1 MYSQVSREYLLDYV
15 QLPLTWLYTL
25 ATHLTIQ
32 RSNFQGI
39 LHLRNSTDSSTMYRQ
54 VSREYLLDHTHL
66 TMYTRLIWLSK
77 VANLL
82 NMYARLIWLSKVANH
97 LNMNTRLIWLCT
109 VANLLNMYARLIW
122 LSKVANLLNMYTRL
136 IWLSK
141 VANLLNMYTRLIWLF
156 DYLQSPFALLCTV
169 ATPLNMSSR
178 HSLDYPES

>member
-82 NMYARLIWLSKVANH
+82 NMYARLIWLSKVAN
-97 LNMNTRLIWLCT
+97 
-109 VANLLNMYARLIW
+109 
-122 LSKVANLLNMYTRL
+122 LLNMYTRL